1 MKITFLGATR
11 TVTGSNYLVE
21 AAGKKFLV
29 DCGMWQGKSDLEEEN
44 FQEFEF
50 DPKEIDF
57 VLLTHAHI
65 DHSGRIPKLY
75 KEGYRNKIYAQKAT
89 CDLCA
94 IMLPDSG
101 HIQEQESEW
110 KNRKRIR
117 KGEEPREPLYTA
129 EEAVRCLEVFEP
141 VKYDEIIEITPQI
154 HARFNDAGHMLGSSI
169 IEVWVEENGRQLKTV
184 FSGDLGN
191 SDIPLLSEPTMI
203 EDADYLVMEST
214 YGSRLHMR
222 NDQKAELFLDIV
234 SETLDNGGTVVIPS
248 FAVGRTQ
255 EILFEIDKL
264 KNTRQDEEFERKYR
278 TLMKA
283 PVYVDSPLAISA
295 TEVFKE
301 NMELFDEETQNE
313 ISKGDNPLEFPGLK
327 FTMTADE
334 SKALN
339 EDPTP
344 SIIISASGMCDV
356 GRIKHHL
363 KHNLWNPKSTILF
376 VGYQAPGTLG
386 YNIVNG
392 AKTVKI
398 FGEEIAVNARVEYI
412 EGYSG
417 HADQEGLMNFIYSF
431 IQKPKHIFLV
441 HGEEESQEVLKEK
454 IETEAKLP
462 VTIANFGETYELSE
476 EKEIELTKTIE
487 RKIPVTMKTEIIARL
502 EKVKEE
508 MKDLESAVRED
519 MDNKEL
525 RDEDIFRINE
535 KIKDLEKQIL
545 NVIEG

>member
-11 TVTGSNYLVE
+11 TVTGSNYLIE

-29 DCGMWQGKSDLEEEN
+29 DCGMWQGKAELEEEN
-44 FQEFEF
+44 YQEFEF

-57 VLLTHAHI
+57 MLLTHAHI

-75 KEGYRNKIYAQKAT
+75 KEGYRNKIYAHKAT

-94 IMLPDSG
+94 LMLPDSG

-129 EEAVRCLEVFEP
+129 EEALRCLEIFEP
-141 VKYDEIIEITPQI
+141 VKYDEIIDITPEI

-169 IEVWVEENGRQLKTV
+169 IELWVEENGKRIKTV
-184 FSGDLGN
+184 FTGDLGN
-191 SDIPLLSEPTMI
+191 NDIPLLNEPTMI
-203 EDADYLVMEST
+203 EDTDFLVMEST
-214 YGSRLHMR
+214 YGSRLHIR
-222 NDQKAELFLDIV
+222 NDNKAEDFLNIV
-234 SETLDNGGTVVIPS
+234 AETLDNGGTVVIPS

-255 EILFEIDKL
+255 EILYEIDKL
-264 KNTRQDEEFERKYR
+264 KDIRKDEEFRKKYK
-278 TLMKA
+278 TLMKT

-301 NMELFDEETQNE
+301 NMDLFDEETQKE
-313 ISKGDNPLEFPGLK
+313 ISKGENPLEFPGLK
-327 FTMTADE
+327 FTRTAEE

-344 SIIISASGMCDV
+344 SIIISASGMCEV

-363 KHNLWNPKSTILF
+363 KHNLWNPKNTILF

-398 FGEEIAVNARVEYI
+398 FGEEIAVNARIEYI

-441 HGEEESQEVLKEK
+441 HGEEESQEVLKSK
-454 IETEAKLP
+454 IDEETKLP
-462 VTIANFGETYELSE
+462 VTIANFGETYDLE
-476 EKEIELTKTIE
+476 EVATLTHKIE
-487 RKIPVTMKTEIIARL
+487 RKIPVSLKTEILSRL
-502 EKVKEE
+502 EKLKDE
-508 MKDLESAVRED
+508 MKDMEVAVRED
-519 MDNKEL
+519 MNSKEL
-525 RDEDIFRINE
+525 RDEDVFRINE